1 MGGPSP
7 NTLPSPWVLRFA
19 PLVREGG
26 SVLDIACGTGR
37 HAAHFV
43 ARGHRVTA
51 LDQDISGLPPKHK
64 LEALEADLE
73 DGSAWPLPGRTFDGI
88 VVCNY
93 LFRPLFPVLLNS
105 LSASGVLIYETFATG
120 NEKFGKPKNSDFL
133 LQRGE
138 LLDVFGK
145 TLDII
150 AYEFGTVHSPAPAAV
165 QRVVAVRPN
174 YTRGATLYPVLPPL
188 Y

>member
-1 MGGPSP
+1 MTGSSL
-7 NTLPSPWVLRFA
+7 NTPPSPWVLRFA

-26 SVLDIACGTGR
+26 SVLDLACGTGR
-37 HAAHFV
+37 HAAHFA

-51 LDQDISGLPPKHK
+51 LDRDISRLPTTDE
-64 LEALEADLE
+64 LEALEANLE

-105 LSASGVLIYETFATG
+105 LSAGGVLIYETFATG
-120 NEKFGKPKNSDFL
+120 NEKFGKPRNPDFL
-133 LQRGE
+133 LRRGE

-150 AYEFGTVHSPAPAAV
+150 AYEFGTVHSPAPAAI
-165 QRVVAVRPN
+165 QRIVAVRPN
-174 YTRGATLYPVLPPL
+174 DKQGTTLYPV
-188 Y
+188 